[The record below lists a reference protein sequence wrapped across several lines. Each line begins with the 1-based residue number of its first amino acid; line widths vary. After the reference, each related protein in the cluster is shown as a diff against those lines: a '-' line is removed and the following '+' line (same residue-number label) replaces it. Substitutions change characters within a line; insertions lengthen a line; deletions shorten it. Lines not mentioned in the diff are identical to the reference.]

1 MSFPFVQPYF
11 GLGNSLQTAQAGGGA
26 VGGWVEIART
36 TLGSEGDNIT
46 VSSLPDKR
54 YYMILGDVRDGT
66 GDHGIGI
73 RLNGDTGSNYASRWS
88 INGTTDQT
96 AASKSSG
103 YITESR
109 QYHNYN
115 VTYLSNLSSKEKLW
129 QNQNVH
135 QLAAGAATAPMRE
148 EAVGKW
154 ANTSNAVD
162 EFTYYNWHSGDFG
175 TGSEAVVLGWDPADT
190 HTTNFWEEL
199 ASVELGSANANISSG
214 TISAKKYLWIQ
225 AWFNCG
231 SANDIRITF
240 NSDSGNN
247 YSHRMQ
253 QNGGSDVT
261 YTSQDDLRV
270 NYSTTLY
277 PTFVNLFMVN
287 NASNEKLIT
296 GHMTNTGGS
305 GGSVV
310 PDRRIEFAGKWTN
323 TSDQIT
329 SMNFYRGAGLNDYN
343 SGTILKVWGS
353 D

>member
-11 GLGNSLQTAQAGGGA
+11 GLGNSLQTAQAGGAAG
-26 VGGWVEIART
+26 VGGWVEVGRT
-36 TLGSEGDNIT
+36 TLGSTGDAIDVT
-46 VSSLPDKR
+46 SLPDKR
-54 YYMILGDVRDGT
+54 YYMTLNNIIPSGSCYDLG
-66 GDHGIGI
+66 
-73 RLNGDTGSNYASRWS
+73 RLNSDTGSNYQQRYSMDGGADATGASSHWTGQNPR
-88 INGTTDQT
+88 TVPMF
-96 AASKSSG
+96 
-103 YITESR
+103 R
-109 QYHNYN
+109 
-115 VTYLSNLSSKEKLW
+115 VTYFSNLASKEKLIMSHRVD
-129 QNQNVH
+129 QNT
-135 QLAAGAATAPMRE
+135 AGSANIPYRLE
-148 EAVGKW
+148 SQGKW
-154 ANTSNAVD
+154 TNTSNAINAINVV
-162 EFTYYNWHSGDFG
+162 NVSSGDYAS
-175 TGSEAVVLGWDPADT
+175 GSECVVLGWDPEDT

-214 TISAKKYLWIQ
+214 TISAKKYICIQ

-261 YTSQDDLRV
+261 YASQDDLRV
-270 NYSTTLY
+270 NYSTTLS

-305 GGSVV
+305 GASNA
-310 PDRRIEFAGKWTN
+310 PDRRIEFVGKWTN

-329 SMNFYRGAGLNDYN
+329 SMNFYRGDGLNDYN